1 MDYKTGPRGWIL
13 WPGVAL
19 MVSEA
24 LTAVAFSWKSFLKIL
39 KSSEQPGRDTFPEE
53 DLIPNSWWIG
63 GLILGSMLTGYIA
76 WNCFEIPW
84 YLALLAIA
92 LSALL
97 SAVATRSLGETD
109 INPIGGMGKVTQLVF
124 GFLHPGNLASNL
136 MAAGITKSYVP
147 SGLAMGIA
155 FIIPAYY
162 SLVIFYGMVAWW
174 VWTKIAPT
182 SSDKFTFTVASGLI
196 AGEGLMGIANAG
208 LTLLGIG

>member
-1 MDYKTGPRGWIL
+1 MDRWLDIGFDADGLYRLELFRNPLVPGAVGHRPVGPIVGGGNPFLRRDRYQPNRWNGKSHPASLWIFAP
-13 WPGVAL
+13 W
-19 MVSEA
+19 
-24 LTAVAFSWKSFLKIL
+24 
-39 KSSEQPGRDTFPEE
+39 QP
-53 DLIPNSWWIG
+53 
-63 GLILGSMLTGYIA
+63 
-76 WNCFEIPW
+76 C
-84 YLALLAIA
+84 
-92 LSALL
+92 
-97 SAVATRSLGETD
+97 
-109 INPIGGMGKVTQLVF
+109 
-124 GFLHPGNLASNL
+124 NLASNL

-208 LTLLGIG
+208 LTSLGIG